1 MWITQN
7 LRNKKSKTVFMEEE
21 NKNFLKKLYSLKDV
35 PIKLSGVQKFA
46 LFVFV
51 TNLIVLLDVPFN
63 LFHHNYGW
71 GFYFPT
77 FVGGLFNTLILALFF
92 SVFVLLYSFEKIY
105 KKESFINIYLIT
117 YGLTILSQS
126 VLAIY
131 GFSQK
136 FFLWVVI
143 SFGIAFALSTA
154 FFGISILIAWI
165 FKKLP

>member
-1 MWITQN
+1 M
-7 LRNKKSKTVFMEEE
+7 
-21 NKNFLKKLYSLKDV
+21 
-35 PIKLSGVQKFA
+35 
-46 LFVFV
+46 
-51 TNLIVLLDVPFN
+51 
-63 LFHHNYGW
+63 YGW

-105 KKESFINIYLIT
+105 KKESFINIYLIA

>member
-1 MWITQN
+1 
-7 LRNKKSKTVFMEEE
+7 MEEE

-46 LFVFV
+46 LFVFSQ
-51 TNLIVLLDVPFN
+51 TLQFFLM
-63 LFHHNYGW
+63 YGW

-77 FVGGLFNTLILALFF
+77 FVGGLFNTFILALFF

-105 KKESFINIYLIT
+105 KKESFINIYLIA